1 MMAHEVPSLLAD
13 TDLGKIGPCMRALAP
28 RQRNFVWAL
37 FQQGDRD
44 ATAAARKAGYKDGS
58 GIRNTA
64 YQLWHDEK
72 IQAAIHEEG
81 RRRLNGMVPFAIA
94 KMTDIMEDP
103 QSDKA
108 VVLKGVNMVLDR
120 AGLHSVSERKVTHEH
135 SMSDPGMLEKIR
147 LLAVQL
153 GVDPEKLLGARL
165 AKQQPAA
172 IEAEYQEVRQP
183 TLEDFL

>member
-1 MMAHEVPSLLAD
+1 
-13 TDLGKIGPCMRALAP
+13 MRALAP

-72 IQAAIHEEG
+72 IQAAFQEEG
-81 RRRLNGMVPFAIA
+81 RRRLNGMVPMALEKLA
-94 KMTDIMEDP
+94 SVMENPQTDP
-103 QSDKA
+103 A
-108 VVLKGVNMVLDR
+108 VQLKGVNMVLDR
-120 AGLHSVSERKVTHEH
+120 AGLHGITERKVTHEH
-135 SMSDPGMLEKIR
+135 AIGDPGTLDKIR
-147 LLAVQL
+147 QLAFQL

-165 AKQQPAA
+165 AKQQPATT
-172 IEAEYQEVRQP
+172 IDVEYEVVP
-183 TLEDFL
+183 GAPKMEDFL